1 MRQGFLGG
9 TFDPIHQGHLDV
21 AEAARN
27 ALGLG
32 RVTFVPAC
40 LPSHRH
46 APIASAAHRFAMTAL
61 AISAVPY
68 FTVSDIEMDATSPSY
83 TVNTL
88 NRLVARGHDL
98 RNWFV
103 LTGADAFA
111 DIRTWKSYPD
121 VLSRCHFAVVSR
133 PGLPVS
139 RLPGLLPELARRM
152 RPATDGI
159 PDEPAILL
167 IDADTTAVS
176 ASDVRARAAAGE
188 SLAGLVPAEVSAYL
202 QKHQLYVPKGEA

>member
-1 MRQGFLGG
+1 MKQGFLGG

-21 AEAARN
+21 ADAARG
-27 ALGLG
+27 ALGLD
-32 RVTFVPAC
+32 RVTFVPAW

-46 APIASAAHRFAMTAL
+46 APVASAAHRFAMTAL
-61 AISAVPY
+61 AISVFPHFA
-68 FTVSDIEMDATSPSY
+68 VSDLEMDATSPSY

-88 NRLVARGHDL
+88 NRLASRGEDL
-98 RNWFV
+98 RQWFV
-103 LTGADAFA
+103 ITGADAFA

-139 RLPGLLPELARRM
+139 RLPELLPELARRM

-159 PDEPAILL
+159 PDDPAILL
-167 IDADTTAVS
+167 IDAPTTAVS

-188 SLAGLVPAEVSAYL
+188 SLTGLVPAEVSAYL
-202 QKHQLYVPKGEA
+202 HKHQLYVSKGQA